1 MLVYQFRHFPLFRVM
16 IGGQAYLTVDFRVLI
31 GGFRSS

>member
-1 MLVYQFRHFPLFRVM
+1 VM